1 MIIAIDGTS
10 GSGKSTIAKKLA
22 KSLKFGFFSAGE
34 LYRAITVKVLNLGI
48 NETEDEKLK
57 YLVDNTQITYTF
69 DGTSN
74 VMYLDNENITNKLH
88 TEEVSNFVSKIS
100 CKPFIREFVRKLQ
113 RDTAKNNENIV
124 MEGRD
129 IGSVIFPD
137 ADLKIFVDCRIDI
150 RAERRMADYK
160 KLGEDVSIES
170 VVEALKDRDYRDI
183 HRDISPLVMCEN
195 SFLIDTSLNS
205 VETSLNLIY
214 QEMLRRDLVDTKF
227 FEERGINLN
236 ETNESN

>member
-10 GSGKSTIAKKLA
+10 GSGKSTIAKQLA
-22 KSLKFGFFSAGE
+22 RNLKFGFFSAGE

-48 NETEDEKLK
+48 LETEDDKLK
-57 YLVDNTQITYTF
+57 HLVENTEVLYTF
-69 DGTSN
+69 DGNSN
-74 VMYLDNENITNKLH
+74 VMFLDHENITNKLH

-100 CKPFIREFVRKLQ
+100 CKPFVREFVRKLQ
-113 RDTAKNNENIV
+113 RETAINNENIV

-129 IGSVIFPD
+129 IGSVIFPN

-150 RAERRMADYK
+150 RAERRMSDYK

-170 VVEALKDRDYRDI
+170 VIEALKDRDYRDI
-183 HRDISPLVMCEN
+183 HRDISPLVMSEN

-205 VETSLNLIY
+205 VEKSLNLIY
-214 QEMLRRDLVDTKF
+214 QEMLRRNLVDNKF
-227 FEERGINLN
+227 FEEKNIDIDELN
-236 ETNESN
+236 N